1 MRHQQQH
8 GGVCRDATPE
18 EAETTVSKR
27 ICFAAQLDYDW
38 TKPSMNFNYCVHPR
52 WSWLRRGSLGDTKVG
67 CGSTAQC
74 GFWKTS
80 LTLRLIYYT
89 LTGGE
94 FLNQNFNPR
103 QKIIQFNLASDGL
116 QRCAEKRLSL
126 RTYSKNSGQHAMHFT
141 ALINVLY
148 KFNPDQ
154 LGQLSLNEADRWR
167 NTSEKQLKSSEAL
180 NKSTLFT

>member
-1 MRHQQQH
+1 MHHQQQH

-52 WSWLRRGSLGDTKVG
+52 WPWLRRGSLGDTKGG
-67 CGSTAQC
+67 CGSMAQC

-80 LTLRLIYYT
+80 RTLRLIYYT

-94 FLNQNFNPR
+94 FQNQNFNPR
-103 QKIIQFNLASDGL
+103 QQIIQFNLASDGL
-116 QRCAEKRLSL
+116 ERCAEKRLSL
-126 RTYSKNSGQHAMHFT
+126 RTYSKNSGQHGMPCISPLLLMFYIS
-141 ALINVLY
+141 LIQISRGN
-148 KFNPDQ
+148 F
-154 LGQLSLNEADRWR
+154 RWMKLTDGVIPLR
-167 NTSEKQLKSSEAL
+167 N
-180 NKSTLFT
+180 N